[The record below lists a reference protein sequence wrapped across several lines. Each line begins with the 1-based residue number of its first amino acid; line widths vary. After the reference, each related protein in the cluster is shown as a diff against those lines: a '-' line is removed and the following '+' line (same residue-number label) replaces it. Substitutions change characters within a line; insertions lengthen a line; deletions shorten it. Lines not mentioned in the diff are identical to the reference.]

1 MDPLVAALVLFS
13 IFIILVFLRVPVAF
27 ALGLACL
34 PVIFLTDHVSLFA
47 LIDRTYNSYN
57 SFLLLSVPFFLLAAN
72 LMNLTGITNRLI
84 DLSTASVG
92 HLPGGLG
99 QINVFVSMLFAGIS
113 GSSTADAAGIGK
125 VLIPAM
131 LKQGYDR
138 SFTIAITACSS
149 VMGVIIPPSILM
161 LIWGGTMSISVG
173 SLFLAG
179 IVPGVLLGLSMMA
192 TVYVYAVR
200 NQYPKYEKSSFIH
213 FLRAFAGAAP
223 GLVTPVIILAGIS
236 LGVFTPTEAS
246 AIAVIY
252 TILVGILNKSLNLPK
267 FLQVLS
273 ETARLVGV
281 SLFCVGTASVFSWLL
296 AYYQVPQSLVQ
307 AIQGW
312 GLGPKGIIL
321 VISAVFLIVGLF
333 IDAIPA
339 IIIVGSIMY
348 PLAQAAGIHPIH
360 FSLVGVVSLS
370 FGLVTPPYG
379 MCLLIASR
387 IGELSVHKV
396 LKDVVIILLP
406 MLLILI
412 ALCLFPEIVLFLPR
426 LIAPQFM

>member
-1 MDPLVAALVLFS
+1 
-13 IFIILVFLRVPVAF
+13 
-27 ALGLACL
+27 
-34 PVIFLTDHVSLFA
+34 
-47 LIDRTYNSYN
+47 
-57 SFLLLSVPFFLLAAN
+57 
-72 LMNLTGITNRLI
+72 
-84 DLSTASVG
+84 
-92 HLPGGLG
+92 
-99 QINVFVSMLFAGIS
+99 
-113 GSSTADAAGIGK
+113 
-125 VLIPAM
+125 
-131 LKQGYDR
+131 
-138 SFTIAITACSS
+138 
-149 VMGVIIPPSILM
+149 
-161 LIWGGTMSISVG
+161 
-173 SLFLAG
+173 
-179 IVPGVLLGLSMMA
+179 MMA

-200 NQYPKYEKSSFIH
+200 YNYPKYEKSSFSQ
-213 FLRAFAGAAP
+213 FLKAFAGAAP

-236 LGVFTPTEAS
+236 FGVFTPTEAS

-252 TILVGILNKSLNLPK
+252 TILVGILNKSLDLPK
-267 FLQVLS
+267 FLHVLS

-281 SLFCVGTASVFSWLL
+281 SLFCVGTASVFSWLM

-307 AIQGW
+307 AIQAW

-360 FSLVGVVSLS
+360 FSLVGVVSLA

-406 MLLILI
+406 MLFILI